1 MQSVN
6 IYAQLP
12 VLIVVI
18 SLVYA
23 GTRYDEWTSILGEA
37 FRWGG
42 RMALFLASIGLALYL
57 LAEYGVVI
65 LWIGLVV
72 LSGVPESVVWTMN
85 SRESARASDA
95 VARIRMRIPMGV
107 SFI

>member
-6 IYAQLP
+6 IYMQLP

-23 GTRYDEWTSILGEA
+23 GTRYDEWGSILVEA
-37 FRWGG
+37 FRWGS

-57 LAEYGVVI
+57 LAEYGVVV
-65 LWIGLVV
+65 LWIGLVI
-72 LSGVPESVVWTMN
+72 G
-85 SRESARASDA
+85 A
-95 VARIRMRIPMGV
+95 VALVFYLVALVMAPFYPKIKPNKQ
-107 SFI
+107 

>member
-12 VLIVVI
+12 ILIVVV

-23 GTRYDEWTSILGEA
+23 GTRYDEWSSILTEA
-37 FRWGG
+37 FRWGS
-42 RMALFLASIGLALYL
+42 RMALFLASIGLVLYL
-57 LAEYGVVI
+57 LAEYGVVV

-72 LSGVPESVVWTMN
+72 G
-85 SRESARASDA
+85 AIAA
-95 VARIRMRIPMGV
+95 VFYLVAMVIAP
-107 SFI
+107 FYPKKAK